1 MHRNAEDDLIIEDLI
16 KNDQFAENW
25 ALLHHP
31 WSCQSYFQNTFR
43 NWFLS
48 NEHRSRLSRIFQ
60 PTQLLSQFFLGL
72 VQKTAYFVDISIK
85 KQLWNQE
92 GVPGRLNRLFPEH
105 DPENLRQ

>member
-1 MHRNAEDDLIIEDLI
+1 MSKTGPKYASPGPFYRIFKKTF
-16 KNDQFAENW
+16 KN
-25 ALLHHP
+25 
-31 WSCQSYFQNTFR
+31 WS
-43 NWFLS
+43 LS

-105 DPENLRQ
+105 DQENLRQ